1 MARTQNSF
9 VLEGVKIEGAYS
21 EESVLATKN
30 FQGRESDIHLT
41 SYPRTGTAWTQN
53 VLVGM
58 VYGLDLLDGLDHS
71 KMRPLF
77 PYLEMK
83 YMDGLSGLELA
94 NQITRVPRMV
104 KNHLPPHLAP
114 QEIFSLQR
122 KNVVIARNPKDTALS
137 YFKFYQTNPN
147 LMKFYTSNGLEDFL
161 DKFLE
166 GDVAYGSWWIWTK
179 NWIDK
184 CR

>member
-1 MARTQNSF
+1 MAERLNSF
-9 VLEGVKIEGAYS
+9 SLEGVKIEGAYS
-21 EESVLATKN
+21 VESCLATKN

-53 VLVGM
+53 ILVGI
-58 VYGLDLLDGLDHS
+58 VYGLDLLEDLDS
-71 KMRPLF
+71 PKMRPLF
-77 PYLEMK
+77 PYLEMD
-83 YMDGLSGLELA
+83 YVDGLSGSEVA
-94 NQITRVPRMV
+94 NQSTRNPRML
-104 KNHLPPHLAP
+104 KNHMPPNLTP
-114 QEIFSLQR
+114 QEIFSLGR
-122 KNVVIARNPKDTALS
+122 KNIVIARNPKDTALS

-166 GDVAYGSWWIWTK
+166 GEVGYGSWWVWTK
-179 NWIDK
+179 SWIDK